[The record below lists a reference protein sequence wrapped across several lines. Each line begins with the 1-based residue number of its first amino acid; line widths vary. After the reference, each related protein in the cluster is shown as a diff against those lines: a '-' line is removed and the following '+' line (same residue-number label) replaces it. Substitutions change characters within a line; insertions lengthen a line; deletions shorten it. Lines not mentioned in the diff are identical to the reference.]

1 MERIELEVDE
11 SAGKLFRE
19 FSEQTRKQFGLA
31 ISLLLKKTAKN
42 ESSKE
47 YTSFLDVI
55 GNKAL
60 ANGLTPEILDQ
71 LLKEDE

>member
-1 MERIELEVDE
+1 MGRIELEVDE

-19 FSEQTRKQFGLA
+19 FSEQTRKQFGRA
-31 ISLLLKKTAKN
+31 ISILLKKTVNKGTT
-42 ESSKE
+42 KD

-60 ANGLTPEILDQ
+60 ANGLTPEILEQ

>member
-11 SAGKLFRE
+11 S
-19 FSEQTRKQFGLA
+19 
-31 ISLLLKKTAKN
+31 
-42 ESSKE
+42 SKD
-47 YTSFLDVI
+47 YTSFLDAI

-60 ANGLTPEILDQ
+60 ANGLTPEILYQ